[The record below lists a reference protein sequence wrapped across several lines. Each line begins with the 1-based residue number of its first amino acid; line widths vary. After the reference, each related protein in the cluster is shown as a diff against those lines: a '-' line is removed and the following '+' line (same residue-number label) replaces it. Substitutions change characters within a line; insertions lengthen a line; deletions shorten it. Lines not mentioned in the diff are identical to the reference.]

1 MDKGK
6 TIVVLGFKSG
16 DEAVLTA
23 SIAAWQ
29 QHFDKCELVVIGNK
43 CELPK
48 GVSFVEFNG
57 NHRDMVK
64 FAAEKLEAEQFVFA
78 FNAYP
83 LSKITLSDI
92 DKPYCNVPGDF
103 STGLPRL
110 YDKVKL
116 LALKPDAKVSFEQAY
131 FAEKY
136 KGKEPI
142 VLRDLADKI
151 RLQVY
156 DLRPDA
162 YRTKHLLKHK
172 KFLVTNK
179 HGQQAVSSFI
189 S

>member
-1 MDKGK
+1 MEKGK
-6 TIVVLGFKSG
+6 TIVVLGFTSG
-16 DEAVLTA
+16 DEAVLAA
-23 SIAAWQ
+23 SLAAWQ

-48 GVSFVEFNG
+48 GVSFIEFNG
-57 NHRDMVK
+57 NGRDMVK
-64 FAAEKLEAEQFVFA
+64 AAAEKLETEQFVFA

-83 LSKITLSDI
+83 LAKITLSDI
-92 DKPYCNVPGDF
+92 DKPYCNKEGDF

-110 YDKVKL
+110 YEKSKV
-116 LALKPDAKVSFEQAY
+116 LALKADQKFTFEQVY

-136 KGKEPI
+136 KGKAPI
-142 VLRDLADKI
+142 VLHDLSDKI

-156 DLRPDA
+156 NLRPDA

-179 HGQQAVSSFI
+179 HGQQAVSNFLS
-189 S
+189 